1 MKKIILASNNNHK
14 LKEFQEVFCGFEVL
28 GLKDIGF
35 TDEIIE
41 DGDSFEE
48 NSEIKA
54 RAVQAFL
61 KEKGVSA
68 DVVADDS
75 GLVVEALGG
84 EPGIYSARYSGE
96 HDDKANREKLL
107 QRLMFNENRDA
118 YFVCCLVVIKSNGEK
133 VVAEGKTYGR
143 ITNDEKGDTSFG
155 YDCLFF
161 SNELNKTFGEA
172 TPEEKNSISHRGRAI
187 KELLKKMTF

>member
-118 YFVCCLVVIKSNGEK
+118 YFVCCLVVIRSNGDK

-143 ITNDEKGDTSFG
+143 ITKIKMTMV
-155 YDCLFF
+155 
-161 SNELNKTFGEA
+161 
-172 TPEEKNSISHRGRAI
+172 NSIRSRLFACS
-187 KELLKKMTF
+187 LLLILYSP

>member
-14 LKEFQEVFCGFEVL
+14 LKEFREVFCGFEVL

-54 RAVQAFL
+54 RAVQKFL
-61 KEKGVSA
+61 KDKGVSA